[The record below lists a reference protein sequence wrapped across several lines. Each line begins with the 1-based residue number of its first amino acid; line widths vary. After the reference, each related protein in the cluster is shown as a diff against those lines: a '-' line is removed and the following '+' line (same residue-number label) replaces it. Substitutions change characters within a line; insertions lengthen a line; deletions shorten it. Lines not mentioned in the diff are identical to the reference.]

1 MCAFIPRQ
9 PDRIFNHY
17 LDKQMFVSLAKRRP
31 TEKMTDMVAYDYE
44 NDSAISVEIES
55 MIEAHNH
62 EEQVRL
68 NMTKWRQMG
77 FSEFHMWSKSPKI
90 ARIKQSLGK
99 EADGTK
105 VFLINK
111 DNSYTMM

>member
-1 MCAFIPRQ
+1 
-9 PDRIFNHY
+9 
-17 LDKQMFVSLAKRRP
+17 MFVSLAKQHLV
-31 TEKMTDMVAYDYE
+31 TDEKMTDMVAYDYE

-55 MIEAHNH
+55 IIEARSH

-77 FSEFHMWSKSPKI
+77 FSECHVWSKSTKVV
-90 ARIKQSLGK
+90 RIKQGLGK